1 MADAITGV
9 APSGLVSGVQPV
21 RGFVQH
27 IATAVSQ
34 LTDNFE
40 AV

>member
-9 APSGLVSGVQPV
+9 APSGLVSGVRPG
-21 RGFVQH
+21 RRFVQQ

-34 LTDNFE
+34 LTENFE